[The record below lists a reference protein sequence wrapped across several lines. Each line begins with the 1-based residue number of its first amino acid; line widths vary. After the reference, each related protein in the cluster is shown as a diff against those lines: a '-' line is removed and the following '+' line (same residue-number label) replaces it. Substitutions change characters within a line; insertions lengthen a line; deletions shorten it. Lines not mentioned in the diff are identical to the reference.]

1 MVSRD
6 LCFYPV
12 GVTLDLADATIP
24 LCLRMA
30 NRLELMRMRVE
41 EGLGRMS
48 WMCRGVDKS
57 RSEKGE
63 RATCVVNLQF
73 EPPRQDEIST

>member
-1 MVSRD
+1 MSIPAGRSLLAQTVRASKFSRAEMVSRD

-12 GVTLDLADATIP
+12 GVTLDLTDATIP

-41 EGLGRMS
+41 EGLGRMLWS
-48 WMCRGVDKS
+48 AEG
-57 RSEKGE
+57 
-63 RATCVVNLQF
+63 
-73 EPPRQDEIST
+73 

>member
-24 LCLRMA
+24 LCFRMA
-30 NRLELMRMRVE
+30 NRLGLMRMRVA
-41 EGLGRMS
+41 EGL
-48 WMCRGVDKS
+48 
-57 RSEKGE
+57 
-63 RATCVVNLQF
+63 
-73 EPPRQDEIST
+73 